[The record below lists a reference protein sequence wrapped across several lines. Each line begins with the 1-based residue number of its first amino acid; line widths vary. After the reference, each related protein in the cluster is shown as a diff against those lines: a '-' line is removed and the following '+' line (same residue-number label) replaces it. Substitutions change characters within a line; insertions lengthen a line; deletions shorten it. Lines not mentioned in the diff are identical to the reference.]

1 MATITQI
8 ERYNQNLA
16 KSQATIA
23 LTDMVL
29 LQNSSISYKDLLDAL
44 EAVFT
49 PSGGTVGDGNEIICG
64 RRIGTDGGHII
75 CGRRV

>member
-1 MATITQI
+1 MINQI
-8 ERYNQNLA
+8 ERYNNNLP
-16 KSQATIA
+16 KHKT
-23 LTDMVL
+23 VL
-29 LQNSSISYKDLLDAL
+29 SASDLLLIQNGGITYSDFLDML
-44 EAVFT
+44 ESVFT